1 MNRARAIRIGNRINI
16 VLHRQLQTG
25 IDVRRLI
32 DDALYARDVLL
43 VCDAMPGTDL
53 VALARDFRR
62 ALAEP
67 PEEADSGWG
76 FDVTRPAT
84 DSELPSEQAE
94 RRARSGWFTPSR
106 WLGR

>member
-16 VLHRQLQTG
+16 VLHRQLHVG
-25 IDVRRLI
+25 IDVKRLI
-32 DDALYARDVLL
+32 DDRLYARDVLL

-62 ALAEP
+62 ALTEA
-67 PEEADSGWG
+67 PEEFESGWG

-84 DSELPSEQAE
+84 DSELPEEQAS
-94 RRARSGWFTPSR
+94 RRARGGWFTPSR
-106 WLGR
+106 WLTR

>member
-16 VLHRQLQTG
+16 VLHRQLHVG
-25 IDVRRLI
+25 IDVKRLI
-32 DDALYARDVLL
+32 DEPLY

-62 ALAEP
+62 ALTEA
-67 PEEADSGWG
+67 PEEFESGWG

-84 DSELPSEQAE
+84 DSELPEEQAA
-94 RRARSGWFTPSR
+94 RRTRSGWFTPSR
-106 WLGR
+106 WLTR

>member
-16 VLHRQLQTG
+16 VLHRQLHVG
-25 IDVRRLI
+25 IDVKRLI
-32 DDALYARDVLL
+32 ENPLYARDVLL

-62 ALAEP
+62 ALTESAE
-67 PEEADSGWG
+67 EFESSWG

-84 DSELPSEQAE
+84 DSELPDEQAE
-94 RRARSGWFTPSR
+94 RRARTGWFTPGR
-106 WLGR
+106 WLSR